1 MQRYKEEMHQDFKD
15 IVLYLCTENDFRLSE
30 GLEVLPL
37 SGELDEGGG
46 IPEIEDDSSID
57 LKRKRESS
65 DTNEDLAKRIQLD
78 RELAEQLQEIENTPA
93 VKEIE
98 SVSVVKETLEDEEKK
113 EWHAPADVVSSLQ
126 TQVCREEHFNV
137 CVRRGTTLSR
147 ILRLWQYERGK
158 KNINP
163 CSVV

>member
-1 MQRYKEEMHQDFKD
+1 MKEK
-15 IVLYLCTENDFRLSE
+15 
-30 GLEVLPL
+30 
-37 SGELDEGGG
+37 G

-57 LKRKRESS
+57 LKRRRESS

-113 EWHAPADVVSSLQ
+113 EWHAPADVVSWLQ

-137 CVRRGTTLSR
+137 CVS
-147 ILRLWQYERGK
+147 
-158 KNINP
+158 
-163 CSVV
+163 